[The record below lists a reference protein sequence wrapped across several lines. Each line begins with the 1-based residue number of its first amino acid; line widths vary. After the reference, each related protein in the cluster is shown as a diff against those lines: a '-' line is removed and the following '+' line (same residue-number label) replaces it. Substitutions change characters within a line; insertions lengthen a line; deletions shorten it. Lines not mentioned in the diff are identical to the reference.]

1 MRISKEKAADNRT
14 ALIRAASKLFRERG
28 IDGVG
33 VAEIS
38 KEAGLTHGA
47 LYAHFR
53 SKEELALEALSYGLD
68 QANSRMYSATSD
80 GMPDLSRFLDRY
92 LALDA
97 RDDYGNRCAMAASA
111 SEIGRQDKAISA
123 RFAEGYM
130 VMVRAFERQIAQNE
144 PGSDALGRAMV
155 VVATMIGGL
164 AVARGAARGNPAVS
178 EQVLQAA
185 RRQLDELMLAP
196 AHTPVPAPAPAPA
209 PARVDDRPAA

>member
-68 QANSRMYSATSD
+68 QANSRMYSATSN

-92 LALDA
+92 LALET
-97 RDDYGNRCAMAASA
+97 RDDYGDRCAMAASA

-155 VVATMIGGL
+155 VVATMIGSL
-164 AVARGAARGNPAVS
+164 AVARGAAKGNPAVS

-185 RRQLDELMLAP
+185 RRHLDELMLE
-196 AHTPVPAPAPAPA
+196 PAPS
-209 PARVDDRPAA
+209 RVDDRPAA

>member
-68 QANSRMYSATSD
+68 QANSRMYSSTVD

-92 LALDA
+92 LALDN
-97 RDDYGNRCAMAASA
+97 RDDYGDRCAMAASA

-155 VVATMIGGL
+155 VVATMIGSL
-164 AVARGAARGNPAVS
+164 AVARGAAKGNPAVS
-178 EQVLQAA
+178 EPVLLAA
-185 RRQLDELMLAP
+185 RRQLDELMF
-196 AHTPVPAPAPAPA
+196 VPE
-209 PARVDDRPAA
+209 PARMDDRPAA

>member
-68 QANSRMYSATSD
+68 QANSRMYSSTVD
-80 GMPDLSRFLDRY
+80 GMPDLARFLDRY
-92 LALDA
+92 LALDN
-97 RDDYGNRCAMAASA
+97 RDDYGDRCAMAASA

-155 VVATMIGGL
+155 VVATMIGSL
-164 AVARGAARGNPAVS
+164 AVARGAAKGNPAVS
-178 EQVLQAA
+178 EQVLLAA
-185 RRQLDELMLAP
+185 RRQLDELML
-196 AHTPVPAPAPAPA
+196 VPA
-209 PARVDDRPAA
+209 PARVDERPAA